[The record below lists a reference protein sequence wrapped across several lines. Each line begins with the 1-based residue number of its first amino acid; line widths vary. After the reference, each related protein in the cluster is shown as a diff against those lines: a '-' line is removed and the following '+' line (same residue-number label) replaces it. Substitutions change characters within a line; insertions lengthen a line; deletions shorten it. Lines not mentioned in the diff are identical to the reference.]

1 MSFRYQ
7 PGMRFGRH
15 IDGSS
20 TVRAKDGRR
29 GFDMTEY
36 TVLIYLNDRHSE
48 PVCTS
53 ISKSTRQIGRTDM
66 DPDTNPGPRMHSTDT
81 GAEGII
87 ESETDQIVAPL
98 RGGSTAFY
106 TGRYD
111 DEQIEKTIVLDFEP
125 EQGTALLHGH
135 GERCLLHEGKEVSSG
150 VKYLLRT
157 DVIYEGF

>member
-1 MSFRYQ
+1 
-7 PGMRFGRH
+7 MRFGRH

-29 GFDMTEY
+29 GFDVTEY

-48 PVCTS
+48 PMCTS
-53 ISKSTRQIGRTDM
+53 VSKSTRQIGRTDM
-66 DPDTNPGPRMHSTDT
+66 DPDTSPGPSMHSTTGT
-81 GAEGII
+81 GAEGIGLSFL
-87 ESETDQIVAPL
+87 ESETDQILAPL

-111 DEQIEKTIVLDFEP
+111 DEHIEKTIVLDFEP